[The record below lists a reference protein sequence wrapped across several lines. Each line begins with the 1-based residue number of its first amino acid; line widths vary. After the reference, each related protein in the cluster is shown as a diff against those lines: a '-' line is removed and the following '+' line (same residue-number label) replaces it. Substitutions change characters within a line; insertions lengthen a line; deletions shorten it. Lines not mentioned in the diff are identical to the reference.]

1 MNQQAPTRRRGMVI
15 TTAVSKGGT
24 GKSTLTLNLAA
35 YLGSRFKN
43 ANPSRTVCV
52 IDANFQQAD
61 TGKYLGQYTPN
72 IVNLIKDPSLM
83 TPDRV
88 LNALVNRTDMN
99 FSALLGPATPDDAL
113 SLLTAES
120 GRGGTSFSARFYSEA
135 LELLKP
141 HFDYIFI
148 DTPVAEKYHSLFTEF
163 ALPRADFLIVP
174 VIPSK
179 QTVHNTYMW
188 LNSAVTAPRHA
199 QGAGLRPEQIG
210 IVLNRAE
217 EGVGY
222 GELEVMEELR
232 KYNYLGSI
240 PETTEWKRAN
250 NEGELIAAR
259 NKPDINEA
267 FARILGQV
275 TGEPLLLSGLPTDL
289 SDERV
294 GLGDKIR
301 SMFRGKR

>member
-1 MNQQAPTRRRGMVI
+1 
-15 TTAVSKGGT
+15 
-24 GKSTLTLNLAA
+24 
-35 YLGSRFKN
+35 LGCRFKN
-43 ANPSRTVCV
+43 ANPSRTVCI

-83 TPDRV
+83 TPDRI
-88 LNALVNRTDMN
+88 LSALVNRADMN

-113 SLLTAES
+113 ALLTAES

-135 LELLKP
+135 LDLLKP

-148 DTPVAEKYHSLFTEF
+148 DTPVAEKYHSLFTDF
-163 ALPRADFLIVP
+163 ALPRADFLLVP

-232 KYNYLGSI
+232 KYNFLGSV

-250 NEGELIAAR
+250 NEGELIAAK
-259 NKPDINEA
+259 NKSDINEA

-275 TGEPLLLSGLPTDL
+275 TGEPMLLHGLP
-289 SDERV
+289 SDHAEERG
-294 GLGDKIR
+294 GLGEKLRTI
-301 SMFRGKR
+301 FRGRR